1 MKFLL
6 GPFKPYLYGLLGIF
20 VIGAG
25 IAVLYYKYQYT
36 QSLVD
41 ITKYKT
47 ERDNALVLVEAKQ
60 KEIELKKQEIKI
72 MEGTLNFHMKQISQL
87 KKDKEKTDDLLNKAL
102 KNNRDWS
109 DSRLPDELRKQFE
122 IIQS

>member
-1 MKFLL
+1 MNFLL
-6 GPFKPYLYGLLGIF
+6 GPFKPYLYGLLAVFI
-20 VIGAG
+20 IGSG
-25 IAVLYYKYQYT
+25 VAVFYYKYQYT
-36 QSLVD
+36 KSLVD
-41 ITKYKT
+41 ITALKN

-60 KEIELKKQEIKI
+60 KEIELKKQEIEI

-87 KKDKEKTDDLLNKAL
+87 KKDKEKTDDLLNKVL

-122 IIQS
+122 IIQG